1 MADKPEFVQL
11 ENSDDANSV
20 RDRLSFMRGQQVL
33 LIWPERGTVL
43 TRKLDLVLIQREAM
57 RRAIR
62 LALVTHDP
70 QVIKHADELNI
81 STFETI
87 GAAQRS
93 RWKRGRSKVFT
104 DRDDRPKDAP
114 EPEELAEV
122 ASRVRSDE
130 ESPAVRARRRIL
142 RLVLMLILV
151 GVVLGVAYVIMP
163 GATVVITP
171 ARETRTVE
179 VRILASAFAPTVDV
193 ENATI
198 PATRL
203 QIEIE
208 ETGALNA
215 TGLQQLDN
223 VPARG
228 TVVFINQTNRVIEI
242 PINTNV
248 ATTGGTPILFRTTEP
263 ARLSAGVGAEA
274 EVGVEALPSSAG
286 SASNVAAG
294 QINTVIGDLAADLT
308 VRNLNP
314 TSGGEDRVLPAV
326 TQADRDRLLAI
337 IRQQIQERAYSEMLP
352 RLTDTQ
358 FIVIETLRIV
368 EERGDWTRFSADV
381 GQVTDTLTL
390 TMRAIVEASYIDLR
404 FGQQIVLAQL
414 AAGVPRGRAILPDT
428 VFYEMGRVENVTPD
442 GQITFIMN
450 GSGEVIA
457 QIDSAVVREQL
468 AGRSL
473 QDAQI
478 YLLTEISTNP
488 DVPPT
493 ITISPEWLGQM
504 PILPMRI
511 EVRIEGGT

>member
-62 LALVTHDP
+62 LALVTHDA

-87 GAAQRS
+87 GSAQRA

-104 DRDDRPKDAP
+104 DREDRPKDAP
-114 EPEELAEV
+114 EPDELAEV
-122 ASRVRSDE
+122 ASRVRDE
-130 ESPAVRARRRIL
+130 VDTPQARARRRIG
-142 RLVLMLILV
+142 RLLLMMLLFAA
-151 GVVLGVAYVIMP
+151 VLGVAYVVMP
-163 GATVVITP
+163 SATVIITP

-179 VRILASAFAPTVDV
+179 ARILASAFAPTVDV

-208 ETGALNA
+208 ETGAVP
-215 TGLQQLDN
+215 TSGVQQLDN
-223 VPARG
+223 IPARG
-228 TVVFINQTNRVIEI
+228 TVVFINQTNQVIEI

-248 ATTGGTPILFRTTEP
+248 ATSVGTPLLFRTTEP
-263 ARLSAGVGAEA
+263 ARLNGGVGTEA
-274 EVGVEALPSSAG
+274 EVGIEALPSAAG
-286 SASNVAAG
+286 SLGNVTAG
-294 QINTVIGDLAADLT
+294 QINTVIGDLAANLT
-308 VRNLNP
+308 VRNINP
-314 TSGGEDRVLPAV
+314 TTGGEDRALPAV
-326 TQADRDRLLAI
+326 TEADRDRVLAI

-358 FIVIETLRIV
+358 FIVIETLRIA
-368 EERGDWTRFSADV
+368 EEREDWTRFTAQV
-381 GQVTDTLTL
+381 GEVSDTLGL

-414 AAGVPRGRAILPDT
+414 AAGVPRGRAILSET
-428 VFYEMGRVENVTPD
+428 VTYEMGRIENVTPD

-450 GSGEVIA
+450 GSAGIIA
-457 QIDSAVVREQL
+457 QINPSALQDQL

-473 QDAQI
+473 EDGQI
-478 YLLTEISTNP
+478 LLLTEISTNP
-488 DVPPT
+488 DFPPR
-493 ITISPEWLGQM
+493 IILSPEWLGQM
-504 PILPMRI
+504 PLLPLRI
-511 EVRIEGGT
+511 EIRVEDGA